1 VFVVAVAAFVAGAI
15 VMANIMPAPPA
26 ADMSGYQ
33 YLQGNPAMLLLALA
47 AVLVVSSFGEEVLY
61 RGFLITRL
69 AEIGHEGTAAWRVAM
84 VVSAVVF
91 GLAHF
96 SWGIVGVVQTAFMG
110 MALAIAYVV
119 TRRNLWSLI
128 LAHAYM
134 DTLLLVQLYNAT
146 PPGGTR

>member
-1 VFVVAVAAFVAGAI
+1 
-15 VMANIMPAPPA
+15 
-26 ADMSGYQ
+26 
-33 YLQGNPAMLLLALA
+33 
-47 AVLVVSSFGEEVLY
+47 
-61 RGFLITRL
+61 
-69 AEIGHEGTAAWRVAM
+69 
-84 VVSAVVF
+84 
-91 GLAHF
+91 
-96 SWGIVGVVQTAFMG
+96 MG